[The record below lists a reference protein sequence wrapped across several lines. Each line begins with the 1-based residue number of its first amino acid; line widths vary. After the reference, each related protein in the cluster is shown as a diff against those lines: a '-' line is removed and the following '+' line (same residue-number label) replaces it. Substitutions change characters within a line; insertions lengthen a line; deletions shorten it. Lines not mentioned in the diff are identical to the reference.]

1 MKFYIATT
9 LDNWCVHNLVRDIL
23 SKQGHEITYDWTI
36 HGPAW
41 PKGLDFVRE
50 IALNEC
56 SGVLHADFV
65 VVLLPA
71 GRGTHVEL
79 GMAIALRK
87 PIVIYSQDPT
97 IFTACKETCTFYHLP
112 NVLHAS
118 HNIENIPVIVKT
130 IEGYIRGRQYFGV

>member
-79 GMAIALRK
+79 GMAIALKNLSSSTLKILLFSQHAKRRVLF
-87 PIVIYSQDPT
+87 IIFQMSFMQVI
-97 IFTACKETCTFYHLP
+97 I
-112 NVLHAS
+112 
-118 HNIENIPVIVKT
+118 
-130 IEGYIRGRQYFGV
+130 